1 MKNSD
6 LQYHLK
12 SLVAVRAP
20 VLVSVILLVIGILI
34 QVPDGSSEFAAH
46 VYRAFGLHWQYFKN
60 GWIWQVFTYA
70 FLHGGGLHLA
80 LNVTGIILLGSRIEL
95 ILGTAGFLKTCL
107 LGILA
112 GGVAHLIMAA
122 GGPGASIL
130 VGFSAAVMAM
140 ILVLTTLSP
149 ESRMWPLPVSGRSLG
164 LGILLAEGILAVI
177 DPSLGL
183 PMLSEVG
190 IWITRHGGAQWFDI
204 AHACHFGG
212 GLAGWLYGRW
222 LLRQRVSIESLRRAR
237 RRREGD

>member
-6 LQYHLK
+6 LQHHLK
-12 SLVAVRAP
+12 ALVTVRAPILVAVM
-20 VLVSVILLVIGILI
+20 LVGIGALI
-34 QVPDGSSEFAAH
+34 RVPDGDSEFAVS
-46 VYRAFGLHWQYFKN
+46 VYRTFGLHWQQFKD
-60 GWIWQVFTYA
+60 GWVWQIFTYA

-80 LNVTGIILLGSRIEL
+80 FNVAGIILLGSRVEL
-95 ILGTAGFLKTCL
+95 ILGTPRFFKTCL

-112 GGVAHLIMAA
+112 GGGAHLLMAA
-122 GGPGASIL
+122 GGPGDPIL
-130 VGFSAAVMAM
+130 VGFSAAVMAI

-183 PMLSEVG
+183 PMLSELG
-190 IWITRHGGAQWFDI
+190 IWISRHGGSQWFDI

-222 LLRQRVSIESLRRAR
+222 ILRQRVSLESLRRAR
-237 RRREGD
+237 RRREGN